1 MNIIS
6 TPTSINEIIFGN
18 PASKILINDI
28 IKGIKPF
35 PSNGKTG
42 ILLYG
47 VNGTGKTT
55 LARLLPDAIEQQKTG
70 NKAVRPDV
78 NFVSCDSVNATKTVK
93 STKHQANDV
102 SVFLNNSGYH
112 YFILDE
118 IDTWTA
124 PQQADLKGALNSTQ
138 AIFIL
143 TTNNIGSLNR
153 GILDRCHKVEM
164 NAASSQQLLPLA
176 KQVISSFNVV
186 ITDVELKEFID
197 ENCEGSIRSLA
208 NDVPDFARSL
218 ERAATKKAAAD
229 KRKAKK

>member
-1 MNIIS
+1 MNTIKA
-6 TPTSINEIIFGN
+6 PTSISEIIFGN

-35 PSNGKTG
+35 PNNGKIG

-55 LARLLPDAIEQQKTG
+55 LAELLPTAIERMKTG
-70 NKAVRPDV
+70 NKTANPDV
-78 NFVSCDSVNATKTVK
+78 KFVSCDSVNATKIVK
-93 STKHQANDV
+93 SIKYQANDV
-102 SVFLNNSGYH
+102 SVFLNKSGYH

-124 PQQADLKGALNSTQ
+124 TPQADLKGALNSKQ

-153 GILDRCHKVEM
+153 GVVDRCHKVEM

-176 KQVISSFNVV
+176 KQVIASFNAS
-186 ITDVELKEFID
+186 ITDVELKEYID

-218 ERAATKKAAAD
+218 ERAATKKS
-229 KRKAKK
+229 KAKKTTP